1 MLFHFGLPCGTCSQA
16 RERPLPSY
24 LQHIKAPQP
33 LRDEQHLE
41 GLPSL
46 TGSDLMKVQAAN
58 ALYQAAVI
66 LLEIC
71 MQLKCCITIE
81 NPLRSWLWMLLAHYI
96 KQSGKQALIDWYSN
110 LECVTFDACAHG
122 SDRDK
127 RTKLLATP
135 GVFSDLEQYCPKNH
149 QHASWAPYK
158 VHNRLVF
165 PTATEAEY
173 PSLLCSRMSA
183 CVQQFAASHGINL
196 MLEPKLKDLMKLQL
210 GQQSIRPPPLIAEF
224 KTFVFLEKPSTDS
237 SMKLL
242 AAPINQG
249 PQQPEQQEEPEQGSS
264 SLKRKHDDA
273 PSSSKRNTFKYG
285 VWRSPMEFLDKVLQ
299 AKHPVDA
306 DSFLHEATK
315 AAIEKVLV
323 TDPITLAKQRLAV
336 VFNLRK
342 LQSEMSSKEL
352 ESRRG
357 MHQDVDKCTK
367 SKSIALFAYVLKQL
381 EYWDL
386 GVVDLLREG
395 IPLVG
400 LQEAPK
406 GYVKNLVPAS
416 ITEDEL
422 MASAFWRRRALMCD
436 HRDWASEEQ
445 TALLETTAEEVKMGF
460 SEGPYNEEEMSV
472 LLETDQWSLN
482 PRFVLFQGS
491 SGKVRIIDDAKKS
504 CVNEALSSTV
514 KLQLQDVD
522 YVASMITLMAK
533 EAASRGISLDLK
545 GKTFDLSKAYKQ
557 LAVRPD
563 HHKHAIVGFP
573 IDGDWKFYR
582 SISLPFGCTGSV

>member
-1 MLFHFGLPCGTCSQA
+1 MTVEICCGAAGLSSALRRLGFKTYAVDHSQNRHAPKVKPLIIDVSNSQQLKILISILLFCKPCYVHFGLPCGTCSRA

-58 ALYQAAVI
+58 ALYQAAVT

-96 KQSGKQALIDWYSN
+96 KQSGDQALIDWYSN

-149 QHASWAPYK
+149 QHASCAPYK

-183 CVQQFAASHGINL
+183 CVQQFAASHGISL

-210 GQQSIRPPPLIAEF
+210 GQQSIRHPPLIAEF
-224 KTFVFLEKPSTDS
+224 KTFVFMDKPSTDP

-249 PQQPEQQEEPEQGSS
+249 PQQPEQQEKPEQGPS
-264 SLKRKHDDA
+264 SLKRKHDEA
-273 PSSSKRNTFKYG
+273 PSSSSKRNTFKHG
-285 VWRSPMEFLDKVLQ
+285 VWHSPLEFLDKALQ
-299 AKHPVDA
+299 AKHPLD
-306 DSFLHEATK
+306 DDGFLHGATK

-323 TDPITLAKQRLAV
+323 TDPVTLAKQRLAV

-357 MHQDVDKCTK
+357 MHHDVDKCTT
-367 SKSIALFAYVLKQL
+367 SKSIALFAHVLKQL

-386 GVVDLLREG
+386 GARACHWSVFRRPQRAMSKIWCPLPSLKMSSWLQHFGGVVL
-395 IPLVG
+395 
-400 LQEAPK
+400 
-406 GYVKNLVPAS
+406 
-416 ITEDEL
+416 
-422 MASAFWRRRALMCD
+422 
-436 HRDWASEEQ
+436 
-445 TALLETTAEEVKMGF
+445 
-460 SEGPYNEEEMSV
+460 
-472 LLETDQWSLN
+472 
-482 PRFVLFQGS
+482 
-491 SGKVRIIDDAKKS
+491 
-504 CVNEALSSTV
+504 
-514 KLQLQDVD
+514 
-522 YVASMITLMAK
+522 
-533 EAASRGISLDLK
+533 
-545 GKTFDLSKAYKQ
+545 
-557 LAVRPD
+557 
-563 HHKHAIVGFP
+563 
-573 IDGDWKFYR
+573 
-582 SISLPFGCTGSV
+582 